1 MAVVVAGLETQ
12 NVGFEVGP
20 TSMHQGNRYDLGM
33 VDAGDVLDIKIVF
46 NVPPAPKRRRGPGKP
61 KIPGGPGGPGGPVFL
76 VLSGGSLVRRIKSSL
91 KIKPDILKKSDFSQA
106 DLPSDYEFRGS
117 KYRVPPR
124 PNTPINL
131 KWGPVPTS

>member
-1 MAVVVAGLETQ
+1 MVSTDWIGVMVAP
-12 NVGFEVGP
+12 FEAL
-20 TSMHQGNRYDLGM
+20 MH
-33 VDAGDVLDIKIVF
+33 VIVRSG
-46 NVPPAPKRRRGPGKP
+46 V
-61 KIPGGPGGPGGPVFL
+61 GGPVFL

-91 KIKPDILKKSDFSQA
+91 KIKPDIPKKSDFSQA